1 MLKTIIVVAAMALLT
16 SCTKKEKDKSSE
28 TERHCPTISQSA
40 VPSVVVSAF
49 QTKYPS
55 TLVIT
60 WFQKDSVGY
69 CAYFIQSPNLKKLAE
84 FTPTGIFVSEET
96 DLNHDGQFE
105 DSTGTVHSKSS
116 TVCNCE
122 IPE

>member
-1 MLKTIIVVAAMALLT
+1 MLKTIIVVAGMALLT
-16 SCTKKEKDKSSE
+16 SCTKKEKDKSTE
-28 TERHCPTISQSA
+28 AERHCPTISQSA
-40 VPSVVVSAF
+40 VPPVVVSAF
-49 QTKYPS
+49 QTRYPS
-55 TLVIT
+55 NLVIT

-84 FTPTGIFVSEET
+84 FTPSGSFVSEET

-105 DSTGTVHSKSS
+105 DSTGTVNPKSP